1 MASPMNPSTITCPR
15 CGERLPEGFTR
26 CDACGAYLVPHPAGG
41 GAPASGG
48 GMKRDTAGG
57 PRRAPAR
64 AGIPAWMYLVVGLI
78 VGGAVG
84 YSLRSGVGTRG
95 EGGAP
100 TGPADVMAGAGG
112 APGGTGM
119 GAAPGGMGSAPGGM
133 GAGAAGGQMPP
144 DIAAAVQ
151 KFRSALMMDPNDLQA
166 NIGLGNLEFDSNQWD
181 SAVLH
186 YSKALEKDPKNADVR
201 VDRAIAYHSLGQDP
215 KAKEELLRVTKEHP
229 DHRNAWL
236 NLGVVS
242 AGVGDKPGAIKAW
255 EQYLKLEPNGTHSA
269 SIRDELTQ
277 LKQTP

>member
-1 MASPMNPSTITCPR
+1 MAPRMADNTISCPR

-26 CDACGAYLVPHPAGG
+26 CDACGAYLVPHPASGTAATAAG
-41 GAPASGG
+41 TRRDAVSLKRDASGS
-48 GMKRDTAGG
+48 
-57 PRRAPAR
+57 RRAPPR
-64 AGIPAWMYLVVGLI
+64 AASSPWVYLAVGLI

-84 YSLRSGVGTRG
+84 YALRSGVGPRE

-112 APGGTGM
+112 GM
-119 GAAPGGMGSAPGGM
+119 GAAPGGMGGAPGAM
-133 GAGAAGGQMPP
+133 GAAGAMPP

-151 KFRSALMMDPNDLQA
+151 RYRSTLMTNPNDLQA

-181 SAVLH
+181 SAALH
-186 YSKALEKDPKNADVR
+186 YSKALEIDPKNADVR

-215 KAKEELLRVTKEHP
+215 KAKQELIQVTKEHP

-242 AGVGDKPGAIKAW
+242 SGLGDKPGAIKAW
-255 EQYLKLEPNGTHSA
+255 EQYLKLEPSGTHSA
-269 SIRDELTQ
+269 AIRDELNQ